1 LGIII
6 ILTTIYVGNLSRR
19 TCLNKRFIRK
29 KNLYKIKNGGFFMAI
44 NISITMEDGGVMTAE
59 LYPDIAPVTVDNFVT
74 LAKKGF
80 YDGLIFH
87 RVIPGFM
94 IQGGCPEGTGMSG
107 PGYTIKGEFAKNGVP
122 NDLKHDRGVMSM
134 ARTSDPDSAGSQFF
148 IMVKAAKHLDKQYA
162 AFGKI
167 LTGMDV
173 ADKIVAVET
182 DARDMP
188 LADQKIKTVV
198 VHE

>member
-1 LGIII
+1 
-6 ILTTIYVGNLSRR
+6 
-19 TCLNKRFIRK
+19 
-29 KNLYKIKNGGFFMAI
+29 
-44 NISITMEDGGVMTAE
+44 MEDGGIMTAE
-59 LYPDIAPVTVDNFVT
+59 LYPDTAPVTVDNFVT
-74 LAKKGF
+74 LAKSGF
-80 YDGLIFH
+80 YDGVIFH

-94 IQGGCPEGTGMSG
+94 IQGGCPEGTGRGG
-107 PGYTIKGEFAKNGVP
+107 PGHSIKGEFAKNGVP
-122 NDLKHDRGVMSM
+122 NDLKHERGVMSM

-162 AFGKI
+162 AFGRI

-173 ADKIVAVET
+173 ADKIVAEER
-182 DARDMP
+182 DAHDKP